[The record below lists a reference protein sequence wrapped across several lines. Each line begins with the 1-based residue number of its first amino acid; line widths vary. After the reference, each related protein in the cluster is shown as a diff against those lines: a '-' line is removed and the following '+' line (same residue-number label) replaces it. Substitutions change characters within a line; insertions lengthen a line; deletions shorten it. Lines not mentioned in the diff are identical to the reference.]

1 MQLVSRHH
9 SGTQRNLLRR
19 TAKKQISEDMVLS
32 SDEDMP
38 LDALCLTYEM
48 NVRKIKFFFHIYR
61 KKYIFTVKNLP

>member
-1 MQLVSRHH
+1 
-9 SGTQRNLLRR
+9 
-19 TAKKQISEDMVLS
+19 MVLS

-61 KKYIFTVKNLP
+61 KKYIFIVKNLPLQKSPKPPKNKVKFAGSWRRPR